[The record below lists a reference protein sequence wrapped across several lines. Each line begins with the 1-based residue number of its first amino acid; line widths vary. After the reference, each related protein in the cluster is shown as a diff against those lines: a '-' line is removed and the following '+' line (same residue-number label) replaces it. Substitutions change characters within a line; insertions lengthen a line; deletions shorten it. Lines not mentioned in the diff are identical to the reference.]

1 MQILSTC
8 YSKVEKLRTCH
19 HHPRPSGTSM
29 LDERQVFLEGYHS
42 SQMISPGPGKG
53 HDHRKAEKEF
63 GDVMAR
69 TDMN

>member
-29 LDERQVFLEGYHS
+29 LDERQVFLIKRQSLFHDSMTDPDSRSAG
-42 SQMISPGPGKG
+42 GKG
-53 HDHRKAEKEF
+53 LRRKSFFTIFK
-63 GDVMAR
+63 
-69 TDMN
+69 N